1 MSDGSPSRGEEYA
14 LACEVS
20 AAITSSLVLED
31 VMATVARRIAEA
43 LDVWECD
50 LYEYY
55 PASETMIA
63 TACWARAR
71 TPEDVAWIGTRVD
84 VRECPAYR
92 DMFRDQAFCEA
103 YASEES
109 DPVDDALMRKWG
121 EQAVISFPL
130 VFEGSAIGCLELVEK
145 REVRRFDEADK
156 RLIALLAAPAAVA
169 IHNAR
174 VYRLWEEENRHLA
187 SLLDSSRALSSTL
200 DLDDLLALVCRTA
213 AGALET
219 ALCVIYEYDRRHD
232 AIVCR
237 ALYEVAPTE
246 EAGARP
252 GMSWLL
258 DDYPSVRV
266 VLNGGRIVE
275 ESIRGPR
282 LAEDVRAS
290 MEEWGAKSW
299 LSVPVSFNDE
309 PVGMLVL
316 METERERRFSAKEID
331 LARGLAEQAAAA
343 MHRARL
349 YRREQSQN
357 DRLLALLE
365 SSRVL
370 AGSLDVTKVLDELR
384 AGAAGLFG
392 AQRVDVEVA
401 LAGDDGRYLT
411 LAAAL
416 AEAADGKGDTD
427 EPGPDVP
434 LDELSARVMERR
446 EPGQESTGDLCR
458 VVVPLVLQGEAQ
470 GFVDVRL
477 KGGHELGHDE
487 IELLQILAG
496 QTAAAIVN
504 ARLYGTIER
513 QAITDGLTGLYNHR
527 HFYERLNQ
535 EFARAQRYSLPLSL
549 LMIDIDDFKHFNDL
563 YGHPVGDLVLAEV
576 GRILSGQLRRG
587 VDQAARYGG
596 EEFVV
601 LLPNTCRDGA
611 QVVGDR
617 LVQQIAALTRAAAGV
632 VPEGEEDARS
642 VGERIRQRIAGA
654 QIPGIRDG
662 SEPHVSV
669 SVGVAAY
676 PGAAGGPAELVRNAD
691 KALYVAKRL
700 GKNRVEVFDA

>member
-1 MSDGSPSRGEEYA
+1 MSGGPSSRSEEYA

-43 LDVWECD
+43 LGVWECG

-55 PASETMIA
+55 PVSETMIA
-63 TACWARAR
+63 TACWAREM

-84 VRECPAYR
+84 VRERPAYR
-92 DMFRDQAFCEA
+92 DMFRDQELCEA
-103 YASEES
+103 YADEDS
-109 DPVDDALMRKWG
+109 DLVDGALMRKWG
-121 EQAVISFPL
+121 ELSVISVPL

-145 REVRRFDEADK
+145 REARRFDEADK
-156 RLIALLAAPAAVA
+156 RLIWLLAAPAAVA

-200 DLDDLLALVCRTA
+200 DLDDLLALVCRKA
-213 AGALET
+213 ARALET
-219 ALCVIYEYDRRHD
+219 AQCVIYEYDRRHD
-232 AIVCR
+232 AIVYR
-237 ALYEVAPTE
+237 ALYEKAPTDD
-246 EAGARP
+246 AGSRV
-252 GMSWLL
+252 GMSFPL
-258 DDYPSVRV
+258 DDYPSDRI

-275 ESIRGPR
+275 ESILDPD

-290 MEEWGAKSW
+290 MEAWGEKSC
-299 LSVPVSFNDE
+299 LSVPISFSDE

-316 METERERRFSAKEID
+316 IETGRERRFSAKEID

-343 MHRARL
+343 IHHARL
-349 YRREQSQN
+349 YGREQSQN

-370 AGSLDVTKVLDELR
+370 AGSLDVTKVLEELR

-392 AQRVDVEVA
+392 AQHVDVDAA
-401 LAGDDGRYLT
+401 LMGDDGRCLP

-416 AEAADGKGDTD
+416 AEAADGGDDT
-427 EPGPDVP
+427 GVP
-434 LDELSARVMERR
+434 APAVSLDDLSARVMRR
-446 EPGQESTGDLCR
+446 GEPSQESSGDLCR
-458 VVVPLVLQGEAQ
+458 VVVPLVLQGKTQ

-477 KGGHELGHDE
+477 KGGHELGNDE
-487 IELLQILAG
+487 MGLLQILAG

-504 ARLYGTIER
+504 ARLYRTIER

-535 EFARAQRYSLPLSL
+535 EFARAQRYGLPLSL
-549 LMIDIDDFKHFNDL
+549 LMIDIDDFKRFNDL
-563 YGHPVGDLVLAEV
+563 YGHPVGDLVLAEA
-576 GRILSGQLRRG
+576 GRILSEQVRRG
-587 VDQAARYGG
+587 VDLAARYGG
-596 EEFVV
+596 EEFAV
-601 LLPNTCRDGA
+601 LLPNTRRDGA

-617 LVQQIAALTRAAAGV
+617 LVRQIAALTRAASGTA
-632 VPEGEEDARS
+632 PEGEEDART
-642 VGERIRQRIAGA
+642 VGERIRLRIAAA
-654 QIPGIRDG
+654 QVPGVHDG

-669 SVGVAAY
+669 SIGVAAF

-691 KALYVAKRL
+691 KALYLAKRL